1 MGLEQRGRG
10 GKEHK
15 RKFEIEN
22 ATEFRR
28 VFFFAVK
35 RYCLTSSPSN
45 SKTKVLF
52 LSTSRLKTLSP

>member
-15 RKFEIEN
+15 RKSEIEK
-22 ATEFRR
+22 ATEIRR
-28 VFFFAVK
+28 LFFAVL